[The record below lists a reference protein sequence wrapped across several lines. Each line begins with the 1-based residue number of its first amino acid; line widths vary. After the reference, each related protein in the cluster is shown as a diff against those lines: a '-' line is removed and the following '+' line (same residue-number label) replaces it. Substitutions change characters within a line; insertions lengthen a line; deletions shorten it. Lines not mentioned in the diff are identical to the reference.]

1 MITILFWFG
10 NSVVGMKSFNI
21 KKMLKIILKVSYDT
35 YINNEDHIEINFLS
49 YAQEVEQKVDN
60 HVFNESPQS

>member
-1 MITILFWFG
+1 
-10 NSVVGMKSFNI
+10 
-21 KKMLKIILKVSYDT
+21 MLKIILKVSYDT

-60 HVFNESPQS
+60 HVFNESPKTEISQWNLLNVNYVDFLGI